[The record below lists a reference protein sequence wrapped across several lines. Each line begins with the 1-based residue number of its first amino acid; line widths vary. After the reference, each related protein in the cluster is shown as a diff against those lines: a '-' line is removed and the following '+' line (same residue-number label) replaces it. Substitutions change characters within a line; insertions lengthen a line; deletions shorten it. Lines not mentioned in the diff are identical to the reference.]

1 MRMLASIALSF
12 AAAVFAAVL
21 LPWSGWTWWAAAA
34 AGALGLLAVFLR
46 RHLPEKLRLRAAVM
60 LFSLCAG
67 LVYYGGYQNLVQRPV
82 LDRCGREAA
91 FSATVENYG
100 QLTERGAKVTVYLD
114 GCGAPKRFAMG
125 TRPWR
130 LWSRDRGLPA
140 GPNGRMRAASM
151 KTT

>member
-1 MRMLASIALSF
+1 MG
-12 AAAVFAAVL
+12 
-21 LPWSGWTWWAAAA
+21 SGRS
-34 AGALGLLAVFLR
+34 GALGLLAVFLR

-114 GCGAPKRFAMG
+114 GLRGAKRFAMG

>member
-1 MRMLASIALSF
+1 MYKRQ
-12 AAAVFAAVL
+12 
-21 LPWSGWTWWAAAA
+21 GWTWWAAAA

-100 QLTERGAKVTVYLD
+100 QPVSYTHLDVYKRQGSGTAEERGGIRHV
-114 GCGAPKRFAMG
+114 
-125 TRPWR
+125 
-130 LWSRDRGLPA
+130 LPA
-140 GPNGRMRAASM
+140 GERLVQIQHIRENGR
-151 KTT
+151 

>member
-67 LVYYGGYQNLVQRPV
+67 LVYYGGIRTWCSGRCWTGAGGRRRFPQR
-82 LDRCGREAA
+82 
-91 FSATVENYG
+91 
-100 QLTERGAKVTVYLD
+100 
-114 GCGAPKRFAMG
+114 
-125 TRPWR
+125 W
-130 LWSRDRGLPA
+130 
-140 GPNGRMRAASM
+140 
-151 KTT
+151 KTMVS

>member
-67 LVYYGGYQNLVQRPV
+67 LVYYGGYQNLVQQPV

-91 FSATVENYG
+91 FSGRTVEISI
-100 QLTERGAKVTVYLD
+100 VYPS
-114 GCGAPKRFAMG
+114 AAR
-125 TRPWR
+125 
-130 LWSRDRGLPA
+130 
-140 GPNGRMRAASM
+140 ASM
-151 KTT
+151 